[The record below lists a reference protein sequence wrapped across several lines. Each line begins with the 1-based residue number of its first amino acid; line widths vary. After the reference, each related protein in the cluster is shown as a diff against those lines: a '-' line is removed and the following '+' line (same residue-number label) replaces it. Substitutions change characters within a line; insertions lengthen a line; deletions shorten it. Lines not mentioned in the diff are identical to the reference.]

1 MFANA
6 NNPQISGGTFNVV
19 QGDVNYHYGG
29 NDSTTAI
36 SRILQAIPNF
46 RKIYQDMLSKATEGT
61 GMWLLKN
68 ERFRVWLE
76 PNGDIKI
83 YWGSGMRTFTLLSIN
98 NTTHRSWQLALGR
111 PFWRKSH
118 GFYGDIIADRPSQVH
133 CNSTA

>member
-6 NNPQISGGTFNVV
+6 NNPQFIGGTFNAMR
-19 QGDVNYHYGG
+19 DVHNHYYGG

-46 RKIYQDMLSKATEGT
+46 RKIYQDMLSKATDGT
-61 GMWLLKN
+61 GMWLLKS

-83 YWGSGMRTFTLLSIN
+83 YWGSGMRTSTFLSIDI
-98 NTTHRSWQLALGR
+98 TADWSWQPALER
-111 PFWRKSH
+111 LF
-118 GFYGDIIADRPSQVH
+118 
-133 CNSTA
+133 